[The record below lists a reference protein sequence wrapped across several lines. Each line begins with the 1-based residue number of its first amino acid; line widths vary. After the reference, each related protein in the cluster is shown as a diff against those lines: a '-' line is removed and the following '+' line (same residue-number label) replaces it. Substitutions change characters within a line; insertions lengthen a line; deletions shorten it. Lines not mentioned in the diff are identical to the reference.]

1 MTKKSNKI
9 MVCVSPDSRTRER
22 MLCELAVRCG
32 FANILSDA
40 RKLIRSSAFDYDLSS
55 AFFVLANSFNFRES
69 PSTTQRL
76 YELSAHGI
84 AIMVGAKAVP
94 REFEFLC
101 DIYYPEHFNM

>member
-1 MTKKSNKI
+1 
-9 MVCVSPDSRTRER
+9 MVCVSPDFRTRER

-76 YELSAHGI
+76 YELSTHGI

-101 DIYYPEHFNM
+101 DIYYPEHFNL